1 MTCCPFHFSAN
12 TLATTMEDGS
22 GGADAADNDFRFT
35 HGAAE
40 VAPTS
45 SIAVAMMFGSI
56 IFATVSLLCRTWMSG
71 DVRAIE
77 RALDARSYPLNPS
90 SYESLYTMLHHFSVL
105 GVILLFAYICEYHP
119 PFPHAEKSYDRDEFF
134 FLTAIL
140 LVASAYTAHK
150 NDRMDAAAIA
160 EGVGKKD
167 DDSPQKK
174 QVASSGVASNDD
186 DDGDEEVAA
195 GKQKS
200 FQRKGG
206 SGGNGSGD
214 EESGDNGKED
224 DDEGSLDTVGTP
236 NSHDEDDDKVNAD
249 DESDDDHRDRGRG
262 RGRGRSKSAAKSSD
276 PLAFLPSRGRSKKP
290 GAGAGTGRAGRFGRR
305 RRGDQGA
312 GRATHTYRVKPVA
325 EAVEANDVLNRDQT
339 EEWKGWMQFV
349 FLLYHYYSAGEVY
362 NSIRIMITCY
372 VWMTGFG
379 NFSFFYIKGDYSLVR
394 VLQMLWRLN
403 FLVIFLMLSQGTTY
417 ILYYICPLHTY
428 FFLMVYFTMKIFRGA
443 NYKKYQIRLKLL
455 FLAILIYLFWDLDSP
470 VWKMVHFAFLS
481 EKPVLGAT
489 GGSMWEWYFRTTL
502 DHWSTFFGM
511 VFALNYPITSLWYRK
526 LEAQPPHKE
535 WLGKGIVGIVIL
547 GAFVAWVIGPF
558 QSPKLEYNS
567 TNAYFG
573 FVPLMTFIYFRNL
586 TPTMREYSLDL
597 LHQIGKTTLETY
609 LMQHHIWLTSNA
621 KSLLTLIPGWPR
633 VNMLIVTAIYFFTSR
648 RLYKLTLHLRGI
660 LLPND
665 RSACLKS
672 LMGLFGIIGGFYAMA
687 LTLEA
692 YGYTSLTVL
701 AAICVVCGFILYRTV
716 IDASWDHYRKTAP
729 LAKDDQVLQ
738 GAENVERPDFESS
751 ISRMASQIFGA
762 MALFVLGL
770 TWHGMAEAG
779 AGKIQ
784 PLPEHCSVFANDG
797 QWIPI
802 NGCNEGMRAEA
813 YRNYDTVGFATC
825 GSSGSYAWGWNITDP
840 STYCRFARRDSRQL
854 KKALN
859 KRRLLF
865 IGDSMTRN
873 TYHSMMRAL
882 GVEGYGGY
890 DATGPKHAD
899 ISNEVGSINVD
910 FVWAPLASDQ
920 LAAFQNLNRKVARDD
935 EWKRGFPDLIL
946 VGGGAWD
953 RLHQYAT
960 EEDQDSLKETL
971 RELKIQI
978 VSMEEEG
985 APVTWLIP
993 TTINDRALNT
1003 EEKRDHMTELD
1014 MEDMRDVYAD
1024 MGLLS
1029 ACSFVIDGPSFT
1041 KSRKKESYDGV
1052 HYPPQVYDAGAQI
1065 LANAMDWLLPERDD
1079 TAEDFVPLQPGRM
1092 ANPYLGL
1099 MVLCFVFVGLMFF
1112 DGFMGVSYLASIC
1125 VSGIM
1130 PNDLFEEAF
1139 TNLHNKA
1146 NLPLEGILGEE
1157 QSTKGSKFSGGRVG
1171 RSGRAGIRDREDG
1184 GGGGGWKSKYSDKH
1198 QGRRSRGADRKATSS
1213 SYERED
1219 TAISVSKEVEED
1231 KPVVRSR
1238 HGRRRAQPRPRD
1250 SVDDEIA
1257 ALLGRK

>member
-1 MTCCPFHFSAN
+1 
-12 TLATTMEDGS
+12 MEDA
-22 GGADAADNDFRFT
+22 GGADTADDDFRFT

-40 VAPTS
+40 VAPTT
-45 SIAVAMMFGSI
+45 SIAIALMFGSI
-56 IFATVSLLCRTWMSG
+56 IFATVSLLSRTWMSG

-77 RALDARSYPLNPS
+77 RAFDARSYPLNLR
-90 SYESLYTMLHHFSVL
+90 SYESLYTLLHHFSVL

-140 LVASAYTAHK
+140 LVASAYTVHK
-150 NDRMDAAAIA
+150 NDGMDAAALA
-160 EGVGKKD
+160 ESKGKKD
-167 DDSPQKK
+167 DDSPQKS
-174 QVASSGVASNDD
+174 AARSSGPVASNEDD
-186 DDGDEEVAA
+186 DDNDDDGSDEEAAA
-195 GKQKS
+195 GKQRSSKRRS
-200 FQRKGG
+200 
-206 SGGNGSGD
+206 SGGNNSGD
-214 EESGDNGKED
+214 EESGDNGKD

-236 NSHDEDDDKVNAD
+236 DNEDDDNDEDD
-249 DESDDDHRDRGRG
+249 GRG
-262 RGRGRSKSAAKSSD
+262 RSAAKSSD
-276 PLAFLPSRGRSKKP
+276 PLAFLPSRGRSKRS
-290 GAGAGTGRAGRFGRR
+290 GAGAGSGRAGRAGAGAGAGRFGRR
-305 RRGDQGA
+305 RRGDLDA
-312 GRATHTYRVKPVA
+312 GRTAYRVKPVA
-325 EAVEANDVLNRDQT
+325 DAVEANDVLNRDQT
-339 EEWKGWMQFV
+339 EEWKGWMQFI

-379 NFSFFYIKGDYSLVR
+379 NFSFFYVKGDYSLVR

-428 FFLMVYFTMKIFRGA
+428 FFLMVYFTMKLFRSA

-455 FLAILIYLFWDLDSP
+455 FLAVLIYLFWDVESP
-470 VWKMVHFAFLS
+470 VWKMVHLPFLS
-481 EKPVLGAT
+481 EKPMLGAT

-502 DHWSTFFGM
+502 DHWSTFLGM
-511 VFALNYPITSLWYRK
+511 LFALNYPITSLWYRK

-535 WLGKGIVGIVIL
+535 WLGKGIVGVVLL
-547 GAFVAWVIGPF
+547 GAFVAWVMGPF
-558 QSPKLEYNS
+558 QQPKLEYNS

-573 FVPLMTFIYFRNL
+573 FVPLITYIYFRNV
-586 TPTMREYSLDL
+586 TPTLREYSLDL

-633 VNMLIVTAIYFFTSR
+633 VNMLVVTAIYFFTSR

-665 RSACLKS
+665 RNACLKS
-672 LMGLFGIIGGFYAMA
+672 LMGLSGIIGGFYAMA
-687 LTLEA
+687 MTLEA

-716 IDASWDHYRKTAP
+716 IDASWDYYRKTAP

-751 ISRMASQIFGA
+751 ISRIASPIFGA

-825 GSSGSYAWGWNITDP
+825 GSTGSYAWGWNITDP

-873 TYHSMMRAL
+873 TYHAMMRAL
-882 GVEGYGGY
+882 GVEGSGGY
-890 DATGPKHAD
+890 DATGAKHAD

-920 LAAFQNLNRKVARDD
+920 LAAFQNLNRKLAKGD
-935 EWKRGFPDLIL
+935 EWERGFPDLIV

-971 RELKIQI
+971 RELKTQI
-978 VSMEEEG
+978 ISMEEEG
-985 APVTWLIP
+985 APVTWLVP

-1024 MGLLS
+1024 IGLLS
-1029 ACSFVIDGPSFT
+1029 ACSFVVDGPAFT
-1041 KSRKKESYDGV
+1041 KSRRKESYDGV

-1079 TAEDFVPLQPGRM
+1079 TGEDFVPMQPGRM

-1099 MVLCFVFVGLMFF
+1099 MMLCFVFVGLMFF
-1112 DGFMGVSYLASIC
+1112 DGFMGVSYLASMC
-1125 VSGIM
+1125 VGGIM

-1139 TNLHNKA
+1139 TTLHKKA

-1157 QSTKGSKFSGGRVG
+1157 QPTRGSKFKAGRGG
-1171 RSGRAGIRDREDG
+1171 RSGRAGVRGREDRGGSGGG
-1184 GGGGGWKSKYSDKH
+1184 GGGGGWKSKYSDKY
-1198 QGRRSRGADRKATSS
+1198 QGRRGRGADRKEK

-1219 TAISVSKEVEED
+1219 TAISVSKEEEED

-1238 HGRRRAQPRPRD
+1238 HGRRNAPPRD